1 MTDEPTHVSLEIKLN
16 NAASNDPCE
25 ICGARTDPEVG
36 PELFLAGSWAL
47 VCYECGDKYA
57 PELLR
62 CLLEY
67 RNSYRDQQIDE
78 IVEAQYALECVIARL
93 SEDELR
99 RILEDLP
106 PRALGHVRLTAARF

>member
-1 MTDEPTHVSLEIKLN
+1 MT
-16 NAASNDPCE
+16 
-25 ICGARTDPEVG
+25 
-36 PELFLAGSWAL
+36 
-47 VCYECGDKYA
+47 GD
-57 PELLR
+57 
-62 CLLEY
+62 
-67 RNSYRDQQIDE
+67 RDQQIDE